1 MSANMREVEVVGLA
15 LEATQ
20 GAPMV
25 VLRETAQ
32 PHRVVPIFVGGTE
45 AAAIGIALAGEVPA
59 RPLTL
64 DLMAELVESFDARVE
79 RVEVTELR
87 DGAFLAELAVIGP
100 GGDQRLDSRP
110 SDAIALALRLG
121 APLFVSDEVLE
132 VAGTDLEVVP
142 VDEQDIDDQV
152 AAFREELDD
161 LDPADF
167 TTDPGDD
174 SG

>member
-1 MSANMREVEVVGLA
+1 MLGNMREVEVVGLA
-15 LEATQ
+15 LEATR
-20 GAPMV
+20 GVPMV

-32 PHRVVPIFVGGTE
+32 PHRVVPIIVGGTE

-64 DLMAELVESFDARVE
+64 DLMAELMESFDARVE

-132 VAGTDLEVVP
+132 VAGADLDLVP
-142 VDEQDIDDQV
+142 ADEQDIDDQV
-152 AAFREELDD
+152 TAFREELED